1 MKSIKKNIAIL
12 ISLTSLTL
20 LFTACNQSAT
30 SVLNKEPI
38 FGQNLQ
44 YSKVG
49 KIVIDKEVQALIN
62 VTYLNSVDTKIWD
75 NDKQNFLIGTYI
87 AEDNNTTYSLTLNGN
102 SEISTSKLPKNEP
115 IFQNIALKN
124 NWASYQITT
133 FDDVEEKQL
142 HLVFKDSLGH
152 NTTITFEKE

>member
-12 ISLTSLTL
+12 SMTTL
-20 LFTACNQSAT
+20 ALSFTACNQSAT

-44 YSKVG
+44 YTKVG
-49 KIVIDKEVQALIN
+49 KIVINKEVQALVNI
-62 VTYLNSVDTKIWD
+62 TYLNSVDSKAWD

-87 AEDNNTTYSLTLNGN
+87 AENHDTTYSLTMNGN
-102 SEISTSKLPKNEP
+102 KEIATSKIPQNDP

-133 FDDVEEKQL
+133 FDDVEETKL
-142 HLVFKDSLGH
+142 ELVFKDTLD
-152 NTTITFEKE
+152 NNATISFIKE

>member
-12 ISLTSLTL
+12 SLTTL
-20 LFTACNQSAT
+20 ALSFTACNQSAT

-44 YSKVG
+44 YTKVG
-49 KIVIDKEVQALIN
+49 KIVIDREVQALIN
-62 VTYLNSVDTKIWD
+62 ITYLNSVDSKAWD

-87 AEDNNTTYSLTLNGN
+87 AENNDTTYSLTMNGN
-102 SEISTSKLPKNEP
+102 KEIATSKVPQNDP

-133 FDDVEEKQL
+133 FDDVEETKL
-142 HLVFKDSLGH
+142 ELVFKDTLD
-152 NTTITFEKE
+152 NNATISFIKE

>member
-12 ISLTSLTL
+12 SLATL
-20 LFTACNQSAT
+20 ALSFTACNQSAT

-44 YSKVG
+44 YTKVG
-49 KIVIDKEVQALIN
+49 KIVINKEVQALVNI
-62 VTYLNSVDTKIWD
+62 TYLNSVDSKAWD

-87 AEDNNTTYSLTLNGN
+87 AENNDTTYSLTMNGN
-102 SEISTSKLPKNEP
+102 KEIATSKVPQNDP

-133 FDDVEEKQL
+133 FDDVEETKL
-142 HLVFKDSLGH
+142 ELVFKDTLD
-152 NTTITFEKE
+152 NNATISFIKE

>member
-12 ISLTSLTL
+12 SLTTL
-20 LFTACNQSAT
+20 ALSFTACNQSAT

-44 YSKVG
+44 YTKVG

-62 VTYLNSVDTKIWD
+62 ITYLNSVDSKAWD

-87 AEDNNTTYSLTLNGN
+87 AENNDTTYSLTMNGN
-102 SEISTSKLPKNEP
+102 KEIGTSKVPQNDP

-133 FDDVEEKQL
+133 FDDVEETKL
-142 HLVFKDSLGH
+142 ELVFKDTLD
-152 NTTITFEKE
+152 NNATISFIKE